1 MCVVRDHH
9 GMTLSREEDAE
20 LQRLGLFEKH
30 GLLRG
35 DDERKY
41 YELRAR
47 DRRAEVREPTGPE
60 WGVFV

>member
-1 MCVVRDHH
+1 
-9 GMTLSREEDAE
+9 MTLSREEDAE

-41 YELRAR
+41 YDLRAR

>member
-1 MCVVRDHH
+1 M
-9 GMTLSREEDAE
+9 GLSKEEDAE

-35 DDERKY
+35 EEERMF
-41 YELRAR
+41 EQLRAR
-47 DRRAEVREPTGPE
+47 DRRATLREPAGPE